1 MVDAC
6 AQTHPMLCPRR
17 RSFTVMV
24 GWLQSTLGAAIA
36 VVSGPRRHGRVP
48 FATHVRGGAPCS
60 WILCFSAWQAGAF
73 PDQHSSMHSVIITTS
88 ALNHSTGLVD
98 DKFFVKASLAQ
109 TKLTQTPIASSMF
122 RGSAT
127 IAVSVQAFN
136 RQSYRACKF

>member
-60 WILCFSAWQAGAF
+60 RILGAF